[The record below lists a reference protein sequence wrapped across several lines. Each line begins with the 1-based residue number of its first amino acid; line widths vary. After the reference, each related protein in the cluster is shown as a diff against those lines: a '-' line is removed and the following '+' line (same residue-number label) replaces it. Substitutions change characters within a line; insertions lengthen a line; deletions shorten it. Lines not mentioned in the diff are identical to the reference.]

1 MSIVLQHDSRTNTT
15 YAYHNV
21 VTWIKDEK
29 RSHQKRT
36 LIGRVSPVT
45 GEIIPTAGNRRRNQ
59 VDENLIKEEI
69 EAYNQKVK
77 ARNQPS
83 MSVERL
89 ENDSSQQI
97 QNSNSKENEQLRKA
111 LLDFA
116 KAILDIYEEK

>member
-1 MSIVLQHDSRTNTT
+1 MSIVLQHDSRSNTT

-36 LIGRVSPVT
+36 LIGRVSPEN

-69 EAYNQKVK
+69 EAYNQKVR
-77 ARNQPS
+77 ARNQLS
-83 MSVERL
+83 TSVERH
-89 ENDSSQQI
+89 DSSQQTE
-97 QNSNSKENEQLRKA
+97 NSNSKENEQLRKA
-111 LLDFA
+111 LVDFA